1 VIPSRIEIYTT
12 NLSGVAGVKLTV
24 GSTAVQFTVPPKLPV
39 VADDTA
45 RTALVPTPT
54 TGMMIF
60 MTAGSAPA
68 ATNKVQVYDST
79 AWVNLH

>member
-1 VIPSRIEIYTT
+1 MD
-12 NLSGVAGVKLTV
+12 LTV
-24 GSTAVQFTVPPKLPV
+24 NTANTIKFRPTSTDFQLPPKLPV

-60 MTAGSAPA
+60 MTAGTSPA
-68 ATNKVQVYDST
+68 ATNKVQVYDSA